1 VTLHLEKL
9 APKSMR
15 VDEAPLQTRAA
26 AGKPVIE
33 FKTGVRVLAV
43 TNPLEYPRP
52 TSKPTARPARPVE
65 DEIEAPPLP
74 KAEQL
79 AFGIDAPAPD
89 GSEKAKVSKS
99 RSTPKTVEASSKPAS
114 RGRVKAI
121 PDATVEA
128 PIGRKP
134 RTSTKSAEPAHKPAG
149 QGKAKTTPEA
159 KVEAPTSRKPRSS
172 AKSAEPAA
180 KPASQGRA
188 KATPE
193 AKKEAQAIRKPRST
207 AKSQEP
213 AAKPVSRGRAK
224 AVPEAKKDAPTGHKS
239 RGGSKTSDTAS
250 KPASPAR
257 KKPVQKKPA

>member
-1 VTLHLEKL
+1 VIAWKLPRSTQVAGMAVGKGNLRVTLHLEKL

-15 VDEAPLQTRAA
+15 LDEAPLQTRAA

-79 AFGIDAPAPD
+79 TFGIDAPAPD
-89 GSEKAKVSKS
+89 DSEKPKASKS
-99 RSTPKTVEASSKPAS
+99 RSTPKTVDASTRPAS
-114 RGRVKAI
+114 RGRGKAI
-121 PDATVEA
+121 PEAKLDALT
-128 PIGRKP
+128 GRKP
-134 RTSTKSAEPAHKPAG
+134 RSSTKTAETAPKPSG
-149 QGKAKTTPEA
+149 RGKAKTTPEA
-159 KVEAPTSRKPRSS
+159 KVEAPTSRKPRS
-172 AKSAEPAA
+172 
-180 KPASQGRA
+180 
-188 KATPE
+188 
-193 AKKEAQAIRKPRST
+193 T

-213 AAKPVSRGRAK
+213 AAQPASRGRVK
-224 AVPEAKKDAPTGHKS
+224 ATPEAKKDAPTGHKP

-250 KPASPAR
+250 KPASPVR
-257 KKPVQKKPA
+257 KKAVQKKPASKLKKPA